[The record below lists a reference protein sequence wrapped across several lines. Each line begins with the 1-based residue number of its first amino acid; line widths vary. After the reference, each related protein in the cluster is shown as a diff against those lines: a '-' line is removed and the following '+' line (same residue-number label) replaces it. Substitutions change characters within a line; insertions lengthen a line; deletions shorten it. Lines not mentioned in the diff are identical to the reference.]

1 MDLNFGKQYYH
12 RGDFGNAFLEI
23 KSIRTASPMISVFVP
38 QKGKVF
44 ANYQKSNIKYMILK
58 ICSHFSCFSHLLLIF
73 CMARFVV

>member
-38 QKGKVF
+38 QKGEVL
-44 ANYQKSNIKYMILK
+44 ANYQKSNIKCMI
-58 ICSHFSCFSHLLLIF
+58 FEDLLTLF
-73 CMARFVV
+73 LF